1 MEKIRKNYIPTN
13 PNPIRTIIQEPMPV
27 LNENMKRIVL
37 ISIVVIILVNILLM
51 PLIIIFARSK
61 NSK

>member
-27 LNENMKRIVL
+27 LNENMKRIALV
-37 ISIVVIILVNILLM
+37 SIVAIILAIILLI
-51 PLIIIFARSK
+51 PLIIIFARNK
-61 NSK
+61 NSN